1 MKSAFNSLNLSSNYI
16 YNPNKCFGQNALSGP
31 QTCDQGRGAFADLFC
46 SFLWGAGL
54 CPLLSHLG
62 PYPGLGPV
70 SWTLAQGQ
78 GFPQSRKQ
86 WRKGL
91 NYDQK
96 MTRVGVNSRF
106 GEKRE
111 EVRPFLW
118 NSSRINC
125 REISSTGRRLLLKG
139 GTLVMGGA
147 LRDQGLPRWC
157 WWWRTCLPMQGM

>member
-1 MKSAFNSLNLSSNYI
+1 
-16 YNPNKCFGQNALSGP
+16 
-31 QTCDQGRGAFADLFC
+31 
-46 SFLWGAGL
+46 
-54 CPLLSHLG
+54 
-62 PYPGLGPV
+62 
-70 SWTLAQGQ
+70 
-78 GFPQSRKQ
+78 
-86 WRKGL
+86 
-91 NYDQK
+91 

-157 WWWRTCLPMQGM
+157 WW